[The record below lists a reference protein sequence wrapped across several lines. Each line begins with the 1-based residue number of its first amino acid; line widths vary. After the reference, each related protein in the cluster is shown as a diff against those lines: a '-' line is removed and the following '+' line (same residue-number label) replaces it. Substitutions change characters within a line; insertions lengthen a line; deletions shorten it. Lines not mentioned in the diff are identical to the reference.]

1 MTMSTSSITST
12 TGSDA
17 APAKGPALRDRAR
30 TAGRRPMRLRP
41 GAGEQLRGG
50 PFAYVALVLVGIG
63 SLLPLYWTLV
73 AASHTQD
80 EVLATTP
87 PLLPGGRLP
96 HNLEA
101 AWTQANLGKAIVN
114 SVVVAGCV
122 TAATLF
128 FCTLAGYAF
137 AKMRF
142 RGRGALMTAV
152 VATLTIPPQL
162 GVVPL
167 FMVMS
172 GLGWGGRLESVIFP
186 TLVSAFGVFFMR
198 QYLSEALPYELVEA
212 AKVDGANNFRIVR
225 SVVLPVARPAMMVL
239 GMLTF
244 VQAWNDF
251 FWPYLA
257 LNQQNPT
264 LQVALGRLS
273 ASYTPDQ
280 SIVMAGALI
289 STLPLLVVFVIFGKR
304 IVGGIMSGAVKG

>member
-1 MTMSTSSITST
+1 MTITSPT
-12 TGSDA
+12 KVPGSVL
-17 APAKGPALRDRAR
+17 PPR
-30 TAGRRPMRLRP
+30 TAHRAPKRPSRFKP
-41 GAGEQLRGG
+41 GAGQQHKGG
-50 PFAYVALVLVGIG
+50 PFAYIALTVVGIG

-80 EVLATTP
+80 EVLASTP
-87 PLLPGGRLP
+87 PFLPGGRLF

-101 AWTQANLGKAIVN
+101 AWTQAHLGKAIVN
-114 SVVVAGCV
+114 SFIVAGCI
-122 TAATLF
+122 TLATLF

-152 VATLTIPPQL
+152 IATLTIPPQL
-162 GVVPL
+162 SVVPL
-167 FMVMS
+167 FMMMS
-172 GLGWGGRLESVIFP
+172 DLGWSGSLESVIFP

-198 QYLSEALPYELVEA
+198 QYLIEALPYELIEA
-212 AKVDGANNFRIVR
+212 AKIDGASNFRIVR

-264 LQVALGRLS
+264 LQVALGLLK
-273 ASYTPDQ
+273 ASYTPDE

-289 STLPLLVVFVIFGKR
+289 STLPLLAVFVIFGKQ

>member
-1 MTMSTSSITST
+1 MTMISPIE
-12 TGSDA
+12 
-17 APAKGPALRDRAR
+17 APEATAPPARRRD
-30 TAGRRPMRLRP
+30 TRRPSRFRP
-41 GAGEQLRGG
+41 GAGKQLQGG
-50 PFAYVALVLVGIG
+50 PFAYIALAVVGIG

-73 AASHTQD
+73 AASRTQD

-87 PLLPGGRLP
+87 PFLPGGRLL
-96 HNLEA
+96 HNLDA
-101 AWTQANLGKAIVN
+101 AWTQAHLGRAIVN
-114 SVVVAGCV
+114 SFVVAGCI

-142 RGRGALMTAV
+142 RGRGALMTGV
-152 VATLTIPPQL
+152 IATLTIPPQL
-162 GVVPL
+162 SVVPL
-167 FMVMS
+167 FMMMS
-172 GLGWGGRLESVIFP
+172 DIGWGGRLESVIFP

-212 AKVDGANNFRIVR
+212 AKIDGANNFRIVR

>member
-1 MTMSTSSITST
+1 MTMTSPTQGPEPVLAST
-12 TGSDA
+12 
-17 APAKGPALRDRAR
+17 PHRPV
-30 TAGRRPMRLRP
+30 RRPLRLRP
-41 GAGEQLRGG
+41 GAGQQLRGG
-50 PFAYVALVLVGIG
+50 PFAYAALAVVGIG

-87 PLLPGGRLP
+87 PFLPGGRLL
-96 HNLEA
+96 HNLDA
-101 AWTQANLGKAIVN
+101 AWSQANLGTAIVN
-114 SVVVAGCV
+114 SVIVSGCITV
-122 TAATLF
+122 ATLF

-137 AKMRF
+137 ARMRF
-142 RGRGALMTAV
+142 RGRGALMTGV
-152 VATLTIPPQL
+152 IATLTIPPQL
-162 GVVPL
+162 SVVPL
-167 FMVMS
+167 FMMMS
-172 GLGWGGRLESVIFP
+172 DIGWGGKLESVIFP

-198 QYLSEALPYELVEA
+198 QYLSEALPHELIEA
-212 AKVDGANNFRIVR
+212 AKIDGANNFRIVR
-225 SVVLPVARPAMMVL
+225 SVVLPVARPAMTVL

-257 LNQQNPT
+257 LSQENPT
-264 LQVALGRLS
+264 LQVALGQLN

-289 STLPLLVVFVIFGKR
+289 STLPLLVVFVIFGKQ

>member
-1 MTMSTSSITST
+1 MTITSPT
-12 TGSDA
+12 KVSGS
-17 APAKGPALRDRAR
+17 ALPAR
-30 TAGRRPMRLRP
+30 TAHRAPKRPSRFKP
-41 GAGEQLRGG
+41 GAGQQLKGG
-50 PFAYVALVLVGIG
+50 PFAYIALTVVGIG

-80 EVLATTP
+80 EVLASTP
-87 PLLPGGRLP
+87 PFVPGGRLF

-101 AWTQANLGKAIVN
+101 AWTQAHLGKAIVN
-114 SVVVAGCV
+114 SFIVSGCI
-122 TAATLF
+122 TLATLF

-152 VATLTIPPQL
+152 IATLTIPPQL
-162 GVVPL
+162 SVVPL
-167 FMVMS
+167 FMMMAD
-172 GLGWGGRLESVIFP
+172 LGWSGSLESVIFP

-198 QYLSEALPYELVEA
+198 QYLIEALPYELIEA
-212 AKVDGANNFRIVR
+212 AKIDGASNFRIVR

-257 LNQQNPT
+257 LTQQNPT
-264 LQVALGRLS
+264 LQVALGQLK
-273 ASYTPDQ
+273 ASYTPDE

-289 STLPLLVVFVIFGKR
+289 STLPLLAVFVIFGKQ

>member
-1 MTMSTSSITST
+1 M
-12 TGSDA
+12 
-17 APAKGPALRDRAR
+17 
-30 TAGRRPMRLRP
+30 
-41 GAGEQLRGG
+41 GAGDTHKAG
-50 PFAYVALVLVGIG
+50 PFTYIALIVIGIG
-63 SLLPLYWTLV
+63 SILPLYWTFV

-80 EVLATTP
+80 EVLASTP
-87 PLLPGGRLP
+87 PFLPGGRLW
-96 HNLEA
+96 HNLQA
-101 AWTQANLGKAIVN
+101 AWEGAALGKAIVN
-114 SVVVAGCV
+114 TLIVSASI

-142 RGRGALMTAV
+142 KGRGWLMTAV
-152 VATLTIPPQL
+152 IATLTIPPQL
-162 GVVPL
+162 SVVPL
-167 FMVMS
+167 FMMMS
-172 GLGWGGRLESVIFP
+172 DIGWSGKLESVIFP

-198 QYLSEALPYELVEA
+198 QYLLEALPYELIEA
-212 AKVDGANNFRIVR
+212 AKIDGASNFRIVL

-264 LQVALGRLS
+264 IQVALGQLS

-289 STLPLLVVFVIFGKR
+289 STLPLLVVFVVFGKQ

>member
-1 MTMSTSSITST
+1 MTMTSPTPT
-12 TGSDA
+12 
-17 APAKGPALRDRAR
+17 APVKPAPGPKSGGPSRP
-30 TAGRRPMRLRP
+30 RRFRM
-41 GAGEQLRGG
+41 GAGQQMKGG
-50 PFAYVALVLVGIG
+50 PFAYAALAVVGFG

-73 AASHTQD
+73 AASRTQD
-80 EVLATTP
+80 EVLASTP
-87 PLLPGGRLP
+87 PFLPGGKLVENVRT
-96 HNLEA
+96 
-101 AWTQANLGKAIVN
+101 AWEQANLGTAIVN
-114 SVVVAGCV
+114 SVIVSASI

-142 RGRGALMTAV
+142 RGRGWLMTAV
-152 VATLTIPPQL
+152 IATLTIPPQL
-162 GVVPL
+162 SVVPL
-167 FMVMS
+167 FMMMS
-172 GLGWGGRLESVIFP
+172 GLGWGGQLESVIFP

-198 QYLSEALPYELVEA
+198 QYLIEALPYELIEA
-212 AKVDGANNFRIVR
+212 ARIDGANNFRIVR

-264 LQVALGRLS
+264 LQVALGQLS

-280 SIVMAGALI
+280 
-289 STLPLLVVFVIFGKR
+289 
-304 IVGGIMSGAVKG
+304 

>member
-1 MTMSTSSITST
+1 MTMTSPTKVSEPGLPARS
-12 TGSDA
+12 A
-17 APAKGPALRDRAR
+17 HRAPKR
-30 TAGRRPMRLRP
+30 AGRFKP
-41 GAGEQLRGG
+41 GAGQQLKGG
-50 PFAYVALVLVGIG
+50 PFAYIALAVVGIG

-87 PLLPGGRLP
+87 PVLPGDRLF
-96 HNLEA
+96 HNLDA
-101 AWTQANLGKAIVN
+101 AWTQAHLGKAIVN
-114 SVVVAGCV
+114 SVIVAGCI

-142 RGRGALMTAV
+142 RGRNALMTGV
-152 VATLTIPPQL
+152 ILTLTIPPQL
-162 GVVPL
+162 SVVPL
-167 FMVMS
+167 FMMMAD
-172 GLGWGGRLESVIFP
+172 LGWGGNLQSVIFP

-198 QYLSEALPYELVEA
+198 QYLMEALPYELIEA
-212 AKVDGANNFRIVR
+212 AKIDGANNFRIVL

-264 LQVALGRLS
+264 LQVALGQLS
-273 ASYTPDQ
+273 ASYTPDT

-289 STLPLLVVFVIFGKR
+289 STLPLLVVFVIFGKQ

>member
-1 MTMSTSSITST
+1 MTMTSPT
-12 TGSDA
+12 TVPEIGVPQS
-17 APAKGPALRDRAR
+17 APGA
-30 TAGRRPMRLRP
+30 TRRPSRFKP
-41 GAGEQLRGG
+41 GAGKQLQGG
-50 PFAYVALVLVGIG
+50 PFAYIALAVVGIG

-73 AASHTQD
+73 ASSHTQD
-80 EVLATTP
+80 EVLASTP
-87 PLLPGGRLP
+87 PFLPGGRLF
-96 HNLEA
+96 HNLDA
-101 AWTQANLGKAIVN
+101 AWNQAHLGKAIVN
-114 SVVVAGCV
+114 SVIVSSCI

-142 RGRGALMTAV
+142 TGRNGLMTGV
-152 VATLTIPPQL
+152 IATLTIPPQL
-162 GVVPL
+162 SVVPL
-167 FMVMS
+167 FMMMS
-172 GLGWGGRLESVIFP
+172 DLGWGGKLESVIFP

-198 QYLSEALPYELVEA
+198 QYLSEALPYELIEA
-212 AKVDGANNFRIVR
+212 AKIDGANNFRIVL
-225 SVVLPVARPAMMVL
+225 SIVLPVARPAMMVL

-264 LQVALGRLS
+264 LQVALGQLS